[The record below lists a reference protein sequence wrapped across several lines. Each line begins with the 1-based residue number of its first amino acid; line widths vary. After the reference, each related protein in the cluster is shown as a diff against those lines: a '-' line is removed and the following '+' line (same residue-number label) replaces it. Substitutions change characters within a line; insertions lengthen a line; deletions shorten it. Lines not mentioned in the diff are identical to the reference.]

1 MSLREINQY
10 RKDNLHPKYVSLKLA
25 SFTGNL
31 SQAIHGSTL
40 TKKQS
45 IAKKYKRF
53 NFNFHHVANC
63 VKQFCSINDIKIH
76 LQHEM

>member
-1 MSLREINQY
+1 MLSTIFLNRIILFIAAEMALEQAGLISLRMINQY

-25 SFTGNL
+25 SFTANL

-45 IAKKYKRF
+45 IAKKY
-53 NFNFHHVANC
+53 
-63 VKQFCSINDIKIH
+63 Q
-76 LQHEM
+76 